1 MSELDYMDALAA
13 EYVLGTLDVEERTQA
28 RSLLGADEEF
38 AAKVQ
43 LWERRFGDL
52 HLMVEPVEPDSAIWT
67 RIRAKMA
74 QSREQIYASEA
85 PIPPSA
91 AETKTAESPSPAAA
105 APPSLDAI
113 EAAISNAAATL
124 SAEATAAAATSPPQ
138 SDAMP
143 SEVPSPVSDGTRPA
157 TEMPP
162 AGAEAS
168 PPEREMTRPET
179 EMTPRETEMAPRQ
192 VDATPQEAEVPS
204 AQGEVTPQE
213 AEVPP
218 AQGEV
223 TPQEAEMPPAQGE
236 VTTQEAEVPPA
247 QGESSGLEVTP
258 TSVSEAS
265 PAPASEAPSAPASDA
280 QPAPAEA
287 IGTSAVEAVPTP
299 PVAAAA
305 AAVPQASETRAQ
317 AGEPAVLSLHRQLR
331 LWRAFAILMSLLVL
345 AVVVLLAAWRFVPD
359 RLPAIL
365 QPLELMRHVGV
376 GVPAASP
383 PRRPAPPESQFDE

>member
-28 RSLLGADEEF
+28 RTLLGADEAF

-52 HLMVEPVEPDSAIWT
+52 HLMVEPVEPDSAIWV

-74 QSREQIYASEA
+74 QSREQIHASE
-85 PIPPSA
+85 PPMPPSA

-124 SAEATAAAATSPPQ
+124 SAEATAATATSPPQ

-143 SEVPSPVSDGTRPA
+143 SVSEVLPRASDGARPAAEVPA
-157 TEMPP
+157 
-162 AGAEAS
+162 AGAEAGS
-168 PPEREMTRPET
+168 TEGEMTRREAEITPPEA
-179 EMTPRETEMAPRQ
+179 EMASGEADATPREAD
-192 VDATPQEAEVPS
+192 VTPQEAEVTP
-204 AQGEVTPQE
+204 QKPEVTPQE

-223 TPQEAEMPPAQGE
+223 MP
-236 VTTQEAEVPPA
+236 
-247 QGESSGLEVTP
+247 SGLEVTP

-265 PAPASEAPSAPASDA
+265 PAPVSEAPSAPASE
-280 QPAPAEA
+280 PAAAEA
-287 IGTSAVEAVPTP
+287 TGTSAVEAVPTP

-305 AAVPQASETRAQ
+305 AAIPQASETRAQ
-317 AGEPAVLSLHRQLR
+317 AVEPAVLSLHRQLR
-331 LWRAFAILMSLLVL
+331 RWRAFAILMSLFVL
-345 AVVVLLAAWRFVPD
+345 AVAALLAAWRFVPD

-376 GVPAASP
+376 SVPGAP
-383 PRRPAPPESQFDE
+383 PRRAPAPPESQFDE

>member
-28 RSLLGADEEF
+28 RTLLGADEAF

-52 HLMVEPVEPDSAIWT
+52 HLMVEPVEPDSAIWA

-74 QSREQIYASEA
+74 QSREQIHASEP

-91 AETKTAESPSPAAA
+91 AETKTAESPGPAAA

-113 EAAISNAAATL
+113 EAAISNAATTL

-143 SEVPSPVSDGTRPA
+143 SVSEVPPPVSEGARPA
-157 TEMPP
+157 ADTPA
-162 AGAEAS
+162 AGAEAGS
-168 PPEREMTRPET
+168 SEGEMTHREV
-179 EMTPRETEMAPRQ
+179 EMTPPEAEMAP
-192 VDATPQEAEVPS
+192 PEAEVAPRE
-204 AQGEVTPQE
+204 AEVTPQE
-213 AEVPP
+213 AAVPP

-223 TPQEAEMPPAQGE
+223 TP
-236 VTTQEAEVPPA
+236 
-247 QGESSGLEVTP
+247 SGLETAP

-265 PAPASEAPSAPASDA
+265 PALVLEAPSALASGA
-280 QPAPAEA
+280 QPTAAEA
-287 IGTSAVEAVPTP
+287 TGTSAVEAVPTP

-331 LWRAFAILMSLLVL
+331 LWRAFAILMSLLML

-376 GVPAASP
+376 SVPGAP
-383 PRRPAPPESQFDE
+383 PRRAPAPPESQFDE

>member
-28 RSLLGADEEF
+28 RTLLGADEAF

-52 HLMVEPVEPDSAIWT
+52 HLMVEPVEPDSAIWV

-74 QSREQIYASEA
+74 QSREQIHASEP

-91 AETKTAESPSPAAA
+91 AETKTAESLGPAAA

-124 SAEATAAAATSPPQ
+124 SAEATAAAAPSPPQ
-138 SDAMP
+138 SDAMSSV
-143 SEVPSPVSDGTRPA
+143 SEVPPPVSQGARPA
-157 TEMPP
+157 ADAPA
-162 AGAEAS
+162 AGAEAGS
-168 PPEREMTRPET
+168 SEGEMTRREV
-179 EMTPRETEMAPRQ
+179 EMTPPETEMAPGEAE
-192 VDATPQEAEVPS
+192 VTPQEA
-204 AQGEVTPQE
+204 EVTPQE
-213 AEVPP
+213 AEVPSQEP
-218 AQGEV
+218 EVTPREAEVPSSQGEV
-223 TPQEAEMPPAQGE
+223 TP
-236 VTTQEAEVPPA
+236 
-247 QGESSGLEVTP
+247 SGLEAAP

-265 PAPASEAPSAPASDA
+265 PAPVLEAPSATASGA
-280 QPAPAEA
+280 EPSPAEA

-345 AVVVLLAAWRFVPD
+345 AVVVLLATWRFVPD
-359 RLPAIL
+359 RLPRIL